1 MLIYILDL
9 FYCVEVTCA
18 FYKELAIRN
27 PELYGISFTGNISFK
42 NNIVD
47 GNFITSIIFYP
58 LNNSMKGNLMNI
70 QTLTVYSLNADL
82 AMNIS
87 CGLIFENNTVS
98 DGLQKTMINNKI
110 YNNRKLFTLYCI
122 NKIKS

>member
-18 FYKELAIRN
+18 FYGELLSVLP

-82 AMNIS
+82 AMNING
-87 CGLIFENNTVS
+87 GLIFENNTVS
-98 DGLQKTMINNKI
+98 DGLQKKK
-110 YNNRKLFTLYCI
+110 R
-122 NKIKS
+122 